1 MSTDRRLPISDTL
14 GWQPCLDPV
23 ALGRL
28 MDKVCEGEQPTLR
41 DRVAKALANLRRRLA
56 R

>member
-1 MSTDRRLPISDTL
+1 MSTDRRFVIADNQ

-28 MDKVCEGEQPTLR
+28 MDKVCEGRGPTLR
-41 DRVAKALANLRRRLA
+41 ARVVKALANLLRRLA

>member
-1 MSTDRRLPISDTL
+1 
-14 GWQPCLDPV
+14 
-23 ALGRL
+23 

-41 DRVAKALANLRRRLA
+41 DRVAKALAAFRGRLA

>member
-1 MSTDRRLPISDTL
+1 MSIDRRLPIADNL

-28 MDKVCEGEQPTLR
+28 MDKVCNGRAPTLR
-41 DRVAKALANLRRRLA
+41 DKVAKALAQLRRRLA
-56 R
+56 K